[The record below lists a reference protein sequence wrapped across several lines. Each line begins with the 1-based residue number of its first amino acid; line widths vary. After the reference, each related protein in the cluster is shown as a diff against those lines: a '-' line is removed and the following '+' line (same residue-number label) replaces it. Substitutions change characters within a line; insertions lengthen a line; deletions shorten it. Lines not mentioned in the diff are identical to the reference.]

1 MNVFNLAW
9 LTDEQIYAFKS
20 DFKIVAEYL
29 RAVRVG
35 EAEDW
40 ERQKIEHVEEI
51 CDLLKAI
58 SNDDIFD
65 SMQDFIIDMQKNK
78 GGFQMSEFVQKMINR
93 GRTEG
98 ISIGRTEGIS
108 IGRTEGI
115 SQGMVLGRNEGISSM
130 ASLLAKM
137 YAQGRSKDVER
148 AVTDSEYLKQLFAE
162 YNM

>member
-108 IGRTEGI
+108 
-115 SQGMVLGRNEGISSM
+115 QGMVLGRNEGISSM
-130 ASLLAKM
+130 ASLLATM

-162 YNM
+162 YNIQYSRSLA